1 MMQVHNPGLL
11 LTHGLREQRKRE
23 ELISRIPQLQ
33 QETRAAQFSPSP
45 IIGNNSR
52 PTELVV
58 RDQDAGIQL
67 AQTDQHG
74 NFVELLPPVYSF

>member
-1 MMQVHNPGLL
+1 MMQVNNPGLL
-11 LTHGLREQRKRE
+11 LTHGLREQRKR
-23 ELISRIPQLQ
+23 ISRIPQLQ

-74 NFVELLPPVYSF
+74 NFVELLPPAYSF